1 MSWWIKNTVSSAG
14 IDIDVFKAHSTHS
27 ASSSKVKQVG
37 IPHME
42 ILKKAFWKGANTFT
56 KHSDKHIINEGH
68 LIDFDFVTPI
78 ISKFKDD

>member
-1 MSWWIKNTVSSAG
+1 
-14 IDIDVFKAHSTHS
+14 
-27 ASSSKVKQVG
+27 
-37 IPHME
+37 ME

-78 ISKFKDD
+78 VSKFKDD